1 VVTLSAQKD
10 AAATLQTAYKVS
22 ERWAC
27 RVLSLPLS
35 SKRYKA
41 APDKNVEVKARIL
54 YWAEKRPRYGSP
66 RIHQML
72 VRRDGFKIN
81 HKRTERLYSD
91 LKLSLRRSK
100 RKKRYRSEVRVKPN
114 RATSV
119 SEVWAMDFV
128 SDRLRDGRRVKGLTV
143 VDTFSKENHVLEFDT
158 SLTGE
163 RVVRLLDFATMM
175 EGVPKAIQV
184 DNGPEFICMALDKWA
199 YSKGVSLY
207 FSRPGKPTDNA
218 YIESFN
224 GKLRDE
230 FLNMHWFASMLELK
244 TKAQQWQAYYNE
256 ERMHGSLGWLTPMEF
271 RKKGLTTALGQKIS

>member
-1 VVTLSAQKD
+1 MTLSAQKE
-10 AAATLQTAYKVS
+10 AASTLQSSYKVS
-22 ERWAC
+22 ERRAC
-27 RVLSLPLS
+27 RVLSLPIS

-41 APDKNVEVKARIL
+41 VPDKNVEVTARIL
-54 YWAEKRPRYGSP
+54 HWAKERPRYGSP

-72 VRRDGFKIN
+72 VRRDGLKIN
-81 HKRTERLYSD
+81 HKRTERIYSE
-91 LKLSLRRSK
+91 LRLSLRRPK
-100 RKKRYRSEVRVKPN
+100 RKKRYRSEVRVRPD
-114 RATSV
+114 RATNA

-128 SDRLRDGRRVKGLTV
+128 SDRLRDGRRVKGLTL

-163 RVVRLLDFATMM
+163 RVVNLLEFAVLM
-175 EGVPKAIQV
+175 EGAPKAIQV

-230 FLNMHWFASMLELK
+230 FLNMHWFGSMQELK
-244 TKAQQWQAYYNE
+244 RKAADWRRYYNE
-256 ERMHGSLGWLTPMEF
+256 ERMHGSLGWMTPTEF
-271 RKKGLTTALGQKIS
+271 RKKDELTVLGQRIS

>member
-1 VVTLSAQKD
+1 MTLSAQKD
-10 AAATLQTAYKVS
+10 AAATLQTDYKIS
-22 ERWAC
+22 ERRAC

-41 APDKNVEVKARIL
+41 VPDKNVEVTARIL
-54 YWAEKRPRYGSP
+54 HWAKERPRYGSP

-72 VRRDGFKIN
+72 VRRDGLKIN
-81 HKRTERLYSD
+81 HKRTERIYSE
-91 LKLSLRRSK
+91 LKLSLRRPK
-100 RKKRYRSEVRVKPN
+100 RKKRYRSEVRVRPD
-114 RATSV
+114 RAV
-119 SEVWAMDFV
+119 MPVQVWAMDFV
-128 SDRLRDGRRVKGLTV
+128 SDKLRDGRRVKGLTV

-163 RVVRLLDFATMM
+163 RVVNLLEFAVLM
-175 EGVPKAIQV
+175 EGIPKAIQV

-230 FLNMHWFASMLELK
+230 FLNMHWFASLQELK
-244 TKAQQWQAYYNE
+244 KQAQMWQRYYND
-256 ERMHGSLGWLTPMEF
+256 ERMHGSLNWLTPVEF
-271 RKKGLTTALGQKIS
+271 RKKEQTTALGQKIS